1 MIKRIQRL
9 LTVIVVPGYVVMA
22 ICLLYWLMLGLNLLE
37 IRSLAINLIIGFVFV
52 LSAAG
57 ALTGTW
63 VKMFYAKSLQD
74 NLDNLNALNTRLR
87 RQRHE
92 YLNEMQV
99 VYGLLEL
106 GEAEEA
112 LTFLKPVYDETAR
125 TGRAL
130 KTAHPAVNALLM
142 NKMNLAEER
151 HVAFYTEISANL
163 SSAAMDAW
171 SLCKILG
178 NLIDNA
184 LTAAE
189 QDEEA
194 EVHLEIREDASE
206 CEICIYNN
214 GAFIEEKDRDKVFED
229 GFTGKSSEGHGFGLG
244 IVRNL
249 VRQSGGRIE
258 LESRQGR
265 TMFTVHIPKRSD
277 TE

>member
-63 VKMFYAKSLQD
+63 VKIFYAKSLQD
-74 NLDNLNALNTRLR
+74 NLDSLNALNTRLR

-130 KTAHPAVNALLM
+130 KAAHPAVNAMLM
-142 NKMNLAEER
+142 NKMNVAE
-151 HVAFYTEISANL
+151 
-163 SSAAMDAW
+163 
-171 SLCKILG
+171 
-178 NLIDNA
+178 
-184 LTAAE
+184 
-189 QDEEA
+189 
-194 EVHLEIREDASE
+194 
-206 CEICIYNN
+206 
-214 GAFIEEKDRDKVFED
+214 
-229 GFTGKSSEGHGFGLG
+229 
-244 IVRNL
+244 
-249 VRQSGGRIE
+249 
-258 LESRQGR
+258 
-265 TMFTVHIPKRSD
+265 
-277 TE
+277 